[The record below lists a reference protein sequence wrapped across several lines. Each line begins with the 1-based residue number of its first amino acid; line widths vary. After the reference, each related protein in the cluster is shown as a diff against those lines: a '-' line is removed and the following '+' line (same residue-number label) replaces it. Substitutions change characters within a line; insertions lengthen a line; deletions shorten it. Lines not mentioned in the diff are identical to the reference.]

1 MGIMTQDVFLFS
13 GTIRE
18 NIRYGRLEA
27 SEEEIIRAAKAVH
40 AHEFIMKME
49 KGYDTE
55 LKERGAG
62 LSDVYKRQGYG
73 QGELLVNPIHL
84 ASIYSA
90 FVNEGNMILP
100 VLQMEEGQQAEYWL
114 SLIHI

>member
-1 MGIMTQDVFLFS
+1 MSSCFS

-55 LKERGAG
+55 VKKSAAQDFSAG
-62 LSDVYKRQGYG
+62 QKT
-73 QGELLVNPIHL
+73 
-84 ASIYSA
+84 ASRICKNDA
-90 FVNEGNMILP
+90 VRT
-100 VLQMEEGQQAEYWL
+100 
-114 SLIHI
+114 